1 MATIKLTREQ
11 ILAAQLRRQQVYVP
25 QWDGEVT
32 ICEFPVAKRN
42 EMMAGVMDD
51 TGKVKI
57 SPDLE
62 LRLFIAGMYNPE
74 FTPDDAAELQRV
86 SSAAISLVAKEILKL
101 NGMDSDAQDT
111 ARGES

>member
-11 ILAAQLRRQQVYVP
+11 ILAAQLRTQTLYVP
-25 QWDGEVT
+25 QWDGEVV

-42 EMMAGVMDD
+42 AMMAGVMDD

-62 LRLFIAGMYNPE
+62 LSLFIAGMREPE
-74 FTPDDAAELQRV
+74 FTPADAAELQRV

-101 NGMDSDAQDT
+101 NGMDSDAQDN

>member
-42 EMMAGVMDD
+42 ELMAGVLGDD
-51 TGKVKI
+51 GKAKV
-57 SPDLE
+57 SPDIE
-62 LRLFIAGMYNPE
+62 LRLFIAGMYDPA
-74 FTPDDAAELQRV
+74 FTPQDAAELQMV
-86 SSAAISLVAKEILKL
+86 SGAAISLVAQAIMKL
-101 NGMDSDAQDT
+101 NGMDNTAQDG